1 MTRRYLILLSFF
13 RFLSL
18 PVLLVISVFAWA
30 QQETINYCIDP
41 NWAPYEALRNGE
53 HIGISRDYLDRIEK
67 RTDFDFQLVPT
78 DSLEQSLTFVREGQC
93 QMLTM
98 LNTSPSR
105 ATYLDFS
112 IPYFEAPNVLVAK
125 KGSAMVQGLQAVQD
139 ELVGVVEGYRHAEYL
154 ARNYPEVRVKTVESE
169 ARGLVRLS
177 RGEFDLMIGSLLSV
191 YSGINSMK
199 LDDLVIVGYA
209 EPYDSLSFAV
219 TKNMSD
225 KLLPLMND
233 QIRKFPEHQ
242 KVEIYKR
249 WSNVKSV
256 DDTDVLKPF
265 LIVLVVALIGFG
277 IILRK
282 RVVGSYTQ
290 QLKQKSK
297 EIESLQGALL
307 EKNRTLE
314 FLSNHD
320 ALTGLYNRN
329 HVMHRAEEEVSRFQR
344 FHTPPS
350 LIIAE
355 IDNLSEL
362 HAAYGAKNTDD
373 ILKTVAGVCLSTVRE
388 VDVVARWSGE
398 QFLILCPQTDIAS
411 AEILAQR
418 LLKAM
423 AENDELCARQP
434 NTAVGIGVL
443 RDNESFTDWFD
454 RTAKALYQSKRLGY
468 GVACAAE

>member
-1 MTRRYLILLSFF
+1 MFRLFRSPFWALLFVGSVSF
-13 RFLSL
+13 
-18 PVLLVISVFAWA
+18 PAMGEA
-30 QQETINYCIDP
+30 INYCIDP

-53 HIGISRDYLDRIEK
+53 HIGISKDYLDRIEK
-67 RTDFDFQLVPT
+67 RTDFEFKLVPT
-78 DSLEQSLTFVREGQC
+78 DSLEQSLTFVRENQC
-93 QMLTM
+93 QMLAM
-98 LNTSPSR
+98 LNRSPSR
-105 ATYLDFS
+105 SHYLDFS
-112 IPYFEAPNVLVAK
+112 VPYFEAPNVLVGH
-125 KGSAMVQGLQAVQD
+125 KGNAMVQGLQAIED

-154 ARNYPEVRVKTVESE
+154 ARNYPHVRVKTVESE

-191 YSGINSMK
+191 YSNINSMK
-199 LDDLVIVGYA
+199 LDDLTIVGYA

-219 TKNMSD
+219 NKSLSD
-225 KLLPLMND
+225 TILPVLNE

-249 WSNVKSV
+249 WTNVKSV
-256 DDTDVLKPF
+256 KDTNYLTPF
-265 LIVLVVALIGFG
+265 LLVLLVALVVLCIF
-277 IILRK
+277 LR
-282 RVVGSYTQ
+282 RRLVGSYSQ
-290 QLKQKSK
+290 QLKQKNK
-297 EIESLQGALL
+297 EVESLQGALL

-362 HAAYGAKNTDD
+362 HAVYGSQNTED
-373 ILKTVAGVCLSTVRE
+373 ILKAVANVCLSTVRE

-398 QFLILCPQTDIAS
+398 QFLILCPQTDIDS
-411 AEILAQR
+411 AEVLARR

-423 AENDELCARQP
+423 TENDILSKKQP
-434 NTAVGIGVL
+434 NTAVGIAVL
-443 RDNESFTDWFD
+443 HDNESFTDWFD

-468 GVACAAE
+468 GVACTAE